1 MALPTTRKTPMPATT
16 NSLVSLRRH
25 LARAVR
31 PAHMPLLAA
40 MLCAL
45 PALAQTGSAGVPAS
59 SWALGIGAI
68 TFDKAYAGID
78 REHLPLP
85 FIQYE
90 NRWLSIAGPQVG
102 FKLLRLDPAPSHTLD
117 LDLVLRYDGSGYDD
131 DDIEDTPILAGMR
144 ERKSG
149 AWAGA
154 RIEWKSNWAV
164 LSAEALGDASGNSKG
179 KRFNLGVERTWHIGE
194 RVTITPRVGATWQDD
209 KYVDYYYGVR
219 ADEARPGRAAYRG
232 ESGVNAEVGVRGMYM
247 FDRRHSIFVD
257 LEVARLA
264 DAIKDSPLVD
274 RSTENRVLVGYLYR
288 FR

>member
-1 MALPTTRKTPMPATT
+1 MALPTTRKTSMPTSPT
-16 NSLVSLRRH
+16 SPRRH
-25 LARAVR
+25 LSRALR

-45 PALAQTGSAGVPAS
+45 PALAEPGAGTAAPS
-59 SWALGIGAI
+59 SWALGVGAI

-85 FIQYE
+85 FVQYE
-90 NRWLSIAGPQVG
+90 NRWVSIAGPQVG
-102 FKLLRLDPAPSHTLD
+102 FKLLAFDPAPTQSLSVD
-117 LDLVLRYDGSGYDD
+117 LIARYDGSGYDD

-149 AWAGA
+149 VWGGA

-164 LSAEALGDASGNSKG
+164 LSAEALGDASGNSEG
-179 KRFNLGVERTWHIGE
+179 RRFNLGVERTWHIGE
-194 RVTITPRVGATWQDD
+194 RMTITPRITASWHDD
-209 KYVDYYYGVR
+209 KVVDYYYGVR

-232 ESGVNAEVGVRGMYM
+232 ESGVNAEAGVRGMYA
-247 FDRRHSIFVD
+247 FDRRHSMFVD

-264 DAIKDSPLVD
+264 DAIRDSPLVD

>member
-1 MALPTTRKTPMPATT
+1 MPTST
-16 NSLVSLRRH
+16 VSLRRH

-45 PALAQTGSAGVPAS
+45 PALAEPGAGTSSPS
-59 SWALGIGAI
+59 SWALGVGAI

-90 NRWLSIAGPQVG
+90 NRRLSIAGPQVG
-102 FKLLRLDPAPSHTLD
+102 VKLLSLDPSPAHTVN
-117 LDLVLRYDGSGYDD
+117 LDLVVRYDGSGYDD
-131 DDIEDTPILAGMR
+131 DDIDDTPILAGMR

-149 AWAGA
+149 VWAGA
-154 RIEWKSNWAV
+154 RIEWKSRWAD

-194 RVTITPRVGATWQDD
+194 RVTITPRVTASWQDD

-219 ADEARPGRAAYRG
+219 ADEARAGRAAYRG
-232 ESGVNAEVGVRGMYM
+232 ESGVNAEAGLRAMYM
-247 FDRRHSIFVD
+247 FDRRHSILVD
-257 LEVARLA
+257 LEVSRLA
-264 DAIKDSPLVD
+264 DEIRDSPLVD

>member
-1 MALPTTRKTPMPATT
+1 
-16 NSLVSLRRH
+16 
-25 LARAVR
+25 
-31 PAHMPLLAA
+31 MPLSDRYFPRRLAQIPLFAAA
-40 MLCAL
+40 MLCTL
-45 PALAQTGSAGVPAS
+45 PALAQTDAPAS

-68 TFDKAYAGID
+68 AFDKAYAGID
-78 REHLPLP
+78 REYLALP
-85 FIQYE
+85 FVQYE

-102 FKLLRLDPAPSHTLD
+102 VKLLSLDPAPAHTVN
-117 LDLVLRYDGSGYDD
+117 LDLVVRYDGSGYDD
-131 DDIEDTPILAGMR
+131 DDIDDTAILAGMR

-149 AWAGA
+149 VWAGA

-164 LSAEALGDASGNSKG
+164 LSAEALGDASGNSEG

-219 ADEARPGRAAYRG
+219 TDEARPGRAAYRG
-232 ESGVNAEVGVRGMYM
+232 ESGVSAEVGLRGTYA
-247 FDRRHSIFVD
+247 FDRRHSIIVD

-264 DAIKDSPLVD
+264 DEIKDSPLVD